1 MSVLAIDMFT
11 MTEEKLQDQLTKVRE
26 EEEGRG
32 ERKEERRGEKR
43 KVEERQEERKREERK
58 GKGKEMKIRM
68 R

>member
-32 ERKEERRGEKR
+32 ERKEERRGE
-43 KVEERQEERKREERK
+43 ERREK
-58 GKGKEMKIRM
+58 
-68 R
+68 